1 MKKNQSN
8 EINMSMMRRV
18 VLEIMMI
25 LSAIY
30 LTFIIDIY
38 TLNTYLKRIF
48 VFCYF
53 LLMCHVAQYLKTR
66 MNRGRVRP
74 KKVSAIIMIL
84 ATTIVMFGHN
94 TFFPQVKEMNM
105 SLIAIPCGDESYH
118 EVWLISAQIDGQ
130 ELQLSQ
136 IEVGA
141 DQSWQY
147 VADSD
152 DYAFY
157 PSEDGNNENYLSFH
171 VTAKD
176 VDLTF
181 AHNAWSGAVEVGVDG
196 ENTTQLQLTSTDGS
210 NDSLGYSLHAD
221 RTYTIWERILYGA
234 GAWIVVAFIMDLLLG
249 ILFKNN
255 EGSLKTDRRR
265 LVINLLMFA
274 NTGLLFFTNQRI
286 KPTRLTQT
294 FLIVLTAIAIYVLNS
309 KQAWSILEKYK
320 SRSGYAAV
328 IAISIYASL
337 ASFGQRFFLNGNTR
351 IHGSWQGALYCAS
364 GVLWFIPIIWIMLYV
379 IEWLASKNYV
389 QVNKYGRIKAKWIL
403 FAILAGCQ
411 LMVAAFMWPG
421 GFPADAIDQ
430 LNQAV
435 GARVLN
441 DWHPVLHTLIERVII
456 CIFHSAGAIVAVQMI
471 IFAWIM
477 AAFLMIG
484 YDRGIRLS
492 ALCLVGVVLE
502 FLPTQVLSGSNALK
516 DFPYT
521 LALLWG
527 VYLLY
532 QIGFISARTAS
543 VRTYLY
549 LALDLFLIMTLR
561 HNGLVPFAFIAITL
575 IIIAARYH
583 KSIGMKAIASVALS
597 VILVTLY
604 KGPLFQLLH
613 VGKNTV
619 SPYTTMLCAVG
630 SCINKGLPLSNEAD
644 EIMVKA
650 MPLKDWADYYN
661 RFTGHDD
668 YVWGRPEGS
677 VPYDTSQI
685 SGKEAFQ
692 VYFEALKKYPDV
704 VIKDRMDGMDLMWD
718 VVQPEDSFNAISFDF
733 INPVNDEI
741 ASLFNEKM
749 DLSNGAQLYE
759 KNWIVK
765 IYHHTMDT
773 PINGIADILLWRPGA
788 YLIALFV
795 LILYWWK
802 NHKNRLW
809 WAAMP
814 IVGNIAGSVL
824 VLYHQSFRY
833 VYFIQLGV
841 IALVFLTITLPKKQC
856 MEQSPEDIKL
866 KEGK

>member
-1 MKKNQSN
+1 MNQNSRVRRFVN
-8 EINMSMMRRV
+8 EIGI
-18 VLEIMMI
+18 VL
-25 LSAIY
+25 SSIY
-30 LTFIIDIY
+30 LTFLVDAY
-38 TLNTYLKRIF
+38 ALNTTLKRVF
-48 VFCYF
+48 VFIYF
-53 LLMCHVAQYLKTR
+53 ITMCHAICALKRRVINKYSISMIIKIIVAVLSGGVVIVGNNFFLPAVQD
-66 MNRGRVRP
+66 MNITLTSSNCEDG
-74 KKVSAIIMIL
+74 A
-84 ATTIVMFGHN
+84 
-94 TFFPQVKEMNM
+94 
-105 SLIAIPCGDESYH
+105 YH
-118 EVWLISAQIDGQ
+118 EVWLSDILVDNQERQISH
-130 ELQLSQ
+130 L
-136 IEVGA
+136 EVDANRG
-141 DQSWQY
+141 WQY
-147 VADSD
+147 IKDSD
-152 DYAFY
+152 DYVFY
-157 PSEDGNNENYLSFH
+157 PSENGNNENYLSFH
-171 VTAKD
+171 VTAKN

-181 AHNAWSGAVEVGVDG
+181 AHNAWSGAVEVGVNG

-210 NDSLGYSLHAD
+210 NDSLDYSLQAD

-234 GAWIVVAFIMDLLLG
+234 GAWLVVAFIMDLLLG

-255 EGSLKTDRRR
+255 GGSLKTDRRR

-328 IAISIYASL
+328 IAISIYASF

-379 IEWLASKNYV
+379 IERLASKNYV

-411 LMVAAFMWPG
+411 LMAAAFMWPG

-441 DWHPVLHTLIERVII
+441 DWHPVLHTLIERVIV
-456 CIFHSAGAIVAVQMI
+456 CVFHSAGAIVAVQMI

-502 FLPTQVLSGSNALK
+502 FLPNQVLSGSNALK

-561 HNGLVPFAFIAITL
+561 HNGSVPFAFIAITL

-613 VGKNTV
+613 VMKNPV

-630 SCINKGLPLSNEAD
+630 SCINKELPLSDEAN
-644 EIMVKA
+644 EIMAKA

-668 YVWGRPEGS
+668 YFWGRPEGS

-718 VVQPEDSFNAISFDF
+718 VVQPEDSFNAKSFDF

-741 ASLFNEKM
+741 ASLFNEKR

>member
-1 MKKNQSN
+1 MKNRIKTLFVELGIVLSSVYLTFLIDVFTLNTLVKRVFVFIYFITICHVIFALS
-8 EINMSMMRRV
+8 RRV
-18 VLEIMMI
+18 VKKYNISRVVAASLVLISGGIVIVGNNIFLPTAQDMNI
-25 LSAIY
+25 T
-30 LTFIIDIY
+30 LTASKCEDGAY
-38 TLNTYLKRIF
+38 R
-48 VFCYF
+48 
-53 LLMCHVAQYLKTR
+53 
-66 MNRGRVRP
+66 
-74 KKVSAIIMIL
+74 
-84 ATTIVMFGHN
+84 
-94 TFFPQVKEMNM
+94 
-105 SLIAIPCGDESYH
+105 
-118 EVWLISAQIDGQ
+118 EVWLSNILVDNQ
-130 ELQLSQ
+130 ELQLSHFEIDGNQ
-136 IEVGA
+136 G
-141 DQSWQY
+141 WQY
-147 VADSD
+147 IKDSD

-157 PSEDGNNENYLSFH
+157 PNENGNNENYLSFH
-171 VTAKD
+171 VTAKN

-234 GAWIVVAFIMDLLLG
+234 GAWIVVAFIIDLLLG

-255 EGSLKTDRRR
+255 GGSLKTDRRR

-644 EIMVKA
+644 EIMAKA

-765 IYHHTMDT
+765 IYHHTMDA

-856 MEQSPEDIKL
+856 MEQSSEDIKL